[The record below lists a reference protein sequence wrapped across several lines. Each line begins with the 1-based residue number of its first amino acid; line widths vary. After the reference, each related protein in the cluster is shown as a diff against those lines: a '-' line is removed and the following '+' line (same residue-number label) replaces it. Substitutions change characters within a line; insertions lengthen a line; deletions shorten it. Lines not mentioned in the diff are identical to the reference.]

1 MHTPLLYAL
10 RDGPRDLL
18 LLPPPPGGW
27 GMGCATH
34 PWERVAQGSLPGYNM
49 DAQVC
54 SVFVVALGGG
64 YSRGIQCSE
73 TPGNPPGLK
82 SK

>member
-1 MHTPLLYAL
+1 MPCGMAL
-10 RDGPRDLL
+10 ATSSSSSP
-18 LLPPPPGGW
+18 PPPPGGW

-64 YSRGIQCSE
+64 GTVGEYNVRK
-73 TPGNPPGLK
+73 PPAIRQD
-82 SK
+82 

>member
-18 LLPPPPGGW
+18 LLLPPPRGGW

-64 YSRGIQCSE
+64 VQ
-73 TPGNPPGLK
+73 
-82 SK
+82 